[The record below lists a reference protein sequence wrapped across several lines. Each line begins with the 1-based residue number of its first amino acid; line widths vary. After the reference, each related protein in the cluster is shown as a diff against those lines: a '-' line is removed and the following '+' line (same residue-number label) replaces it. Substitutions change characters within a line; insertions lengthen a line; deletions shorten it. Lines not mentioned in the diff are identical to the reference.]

1 MATKYILDPSG
12 EVIIEKT
19 DEGFDRGFGA
29 KEFNEGVF
37 SETKKTNSDLISNN
51 ANTGVTFISKNNPI
65 TQIEEI
71 SRESAS
77 QAIYATSDFNVELGF
92 SPFNPNNQ
100 AGNESV
106 IGSSPNSNS
115 FGFVD
120 DQTGSKDSFKSM
132 YHFSDTTNNGEPR
145 LFAKEFEML
154 TGYVFSDKDTFFGS
168 DFVFL
173 LEYFAEMI
181 AILGTLEAI
190 TLLNELLNDNVSV
203 DTRLVEKYN
212 LRLGKYSIVEFDIFS
227 KYVFDVLNYP
237 KDHSN
242 FLKRI
247 TAFFVGVSEW
257 FSPDAAIDINKIVEE
272 TNRIQAGTRTKENF
286 LDLLGIQN
294 QFALAGGLVASLL
307 NIAIA
312 ALDSLF
318 TSLTSSSGQKRLFLL
333 MKKFKQEAAWKS
345 ELFAKK
351 KNEELEFFVS
361 MDYYYTRFAIER
373 MHIGLK
379 LLNRYA
385 YKKTYLNPAEPQSP
399 LTRVSGNRMSVL
411 EQDLFGFSESG
422 EMNDRYM
429 WSTSMSD
436 KPGEFPG
443 SKPGMTTRLRSLP
456 NLLNL
461 SYNFRLY
468 LTESG
473 ENQIP
478 ASISQ
483 NFYVNKKEDRHKRRL
498 PKEIVRKI
506 EDYLESEYVP
516 FYIHDVRTNEILS
529 FHAFIESIS
538 DSFNP
543 EYNSASGFGRI
554 DDVKSY
560 IKTTRNINLSFTI
573 AATSEEDHD
582 FMWYQINKLVTLV
595 YPQWSEGYAAN
606 TNEGEQKFTYPFT
619 QVPTASPLVRIRL
632 GDVLKS
638 NYSRSSLSR
647 IFGVYESLDDNS
659 DIHEEFDADDAVY
672 QLNAGYYAIEPKS
685 VDLFGISFI
694 DGGKLEEKSYVK
706 IDDPVKVKLVSSNDN
721 LGSSIVVSIIQQ
733 DELEPSGDRGG
744 APKSLLDKNLLVSK
758 SKLIKINSH
767 STNIKTLGATPEDR
781 NSIMKPFKTVDG
793 DENSLTSNNPITASY
808 ESGMSRGIA
817 GFITQLDMNYG
828 DSNWETTRIGS
839 KAPMLVKVTINF
851 APIHDIVPGIDHN
864 GMMRA
869 PAYNVGRVNNAFFG
883 DPHDGEVKNSG
894 IQNALIKLRDLEN
907 SRYKKG

>member
-1 MATKYILDPSG
+1 MAAKYILDPSG
-12 EVIIEKT
+12 NVKKIVEKT
-19 DEGFDRGFGA
+19 L
-29 KEFNEGVF
+29 EFTELTFNGNVGENIASVSTDAGGQ
-37 SETKKTNSDLISNN
+37 ET
-51 ANTGVTFISKNNPI
+51 
-65 TQIEEI
+65 
-71 SRESAS
+71 
-77 QAIYATSDFNVELGF
+77 YATSDFNVEPGS
-92 SPFNPNNQ
+92 SPFSQNDQ
-100 AGNESV
+100 SGDESV
-106 IGSSPNSNS
+106 ISYRLNSNS
-115 FGFVD
+115 FGFVNPD
-120 DQTGSKDSFKSM
+120 NLPNDKVSFKPM
-132 YHFSDTTNNGEPR
+132 YHFSDTSNDGEPR

-154 TGYVFSDKDTFFGS
+154 TGYVFDDNKAPNSN
-168 DFVFL
+168 FL
-173 LEYFAEMI
+173 LSSTLFLAEYFAEMI
-181 AILGTLEAI
+181 AILATLEAI
-190 TLLNELLNDNVSV
+190 TSMNELISDNTSV

-212 LRLGKYSIVEFDIFS
+212 LRLGKYSITEFDIFS

-247 TAFFVGVSEW
+247 TAFFIGTSEW
-257 FSPDAAIDINKIVEE
+257 LSPDAAIDINKIIEE
-272 TNRIQAGTRTKENF
+272 SNRVSDGTKTRENL
-286 LDLLGIQN
+286 LDQIGIQN
-294 QFALAGGLVASLL
+294 QYFGLGGFVASLA

-312 ALDSLF
+312 AVDSAF
-318 TSLTSSSGQKRLFLL
+318 TALTSSSGEKRLYLL
-333 MKKFKQEAAWKS
+333 MKKFKQEALWKS

-373 MHIGLK
+373 MHVGLK

-385 YKKTYLNPAEPQSP
+385 YEKTYLNPKEPQSP
-399 LTRVSGNRMSVL
+399 LNRVSGNRGVNTLNQNIEPEAAGIAYSW
-411 EQDLFGFSESG
+411 
-422 EMNDRYM
+422 N
-429 WSTSMSD
+429 STISD

-443 SKPGMTTRLRSLP
+443 AKPGMTTRLRALP
-456 NLLNL
+456 SLLNL

-473 ENQIP
+473 EIQIP

-483 NFYVNKKEDRHKRRL
+483 NFYVNTKKDRHKRRL
-498 PKEIVRKI
+498 PKEVVKKI
-506 EDYLESEYVP
+506 EDHLESEYVP

-543 EYNSASGFGRI
+543 EYSSASGFGRI

-606 TNEGEQKFTYPFT
+606 TSKNEKKFTYPFT

-647 IFGVYESLDDNS
+647 IFGIYESVDDSHAMHEPAGGGYS
-659 DIHEEFDADDAVY
+659 DEVY
-672 QLNAGYYAIEPKS
+672 QLTAGYYAVEPS
-685 VDLFGISFI
+685 ESSFGIPTQVGVK
-694 DGGKLEEKSYVK
+694 DKSYVK
-706 IDDPVKVKLVSSNDN
+706 IDEPVKVNIVDDSDKH
-721 LGSSIVVSIIQQ
+721 GSSIVVEIEEGLQFTEGQRGI
-733 DELEPSGDRGG
+733 PS
-744 APKSLLDKNLLVSK
+744 SLKDKRLLVSK
-758 SKLIKINSH
+758 SKLIKLNSAKK
-767 STNIKTLGATPEDR
+767 NIKILDSKPSLRTP
-781 NSIMKPFKTVDG
+781 IMKPFKTVDKKE
-793 DENSLTSNNPITASY
+793 DSLTSNNPITASY

-883 DPHDGEVKNSG
+883 DPHDENTKNGG
-894 IQNALIKLRDLEN
+894 IENALKIMRELEN